1 MLTAIMVTYT
11 WGRDVSSITVTA
23 SGSEEEALT
32 EATTM
37 LERYD
42 GRHALTAYRVTVDDC
57 EDRNDPNVCS
67 IEAIAIRKS
76 DMTGTDYWEPTKA
89 W

>member
-11 WGRDVSSITVTA
+11 WGQDVSSITVTTR
-23 SGSEEEALT
+23 GIEDVALT
-32 EATTM
+32 EATAQI
-37 LERYD
+37 ERYD
-42 GRHALTAYRVTVDDC
+42 GRHALMAYRVTVDDC

-67 IEAIAIRKS
+67 IEAIAVRKS
-76 DMTGTDYWEPTKA
+76 DITGTDYWEPTKA